1 MSTGGE
7 GSGPYSEKLLQR
19 KDAIV
24 LGLSFSLIL
33 DFENSENERKD
44 DEGEKIPAT
53 LNESVVRIF

>member
-1 MSTGGE
+1 MGGE

-44 DEGEKIPAT
+44 DEGEKKPAT